1 MRPSERVGL
10 VRVASGLLGAALILT
25 ASLAMSPAR
34 ADAQEPHLE
43 VLSERFQGQ
52 LEALRDTVDGVLGVA
67 ILDLESGNVYGV
79 NRTLVFPQASA
90 IKISILVELYR
101 QVEAGIL
108 QLEERLPVEAAT
120 AVGGAGV
127 LPFFGDGTSH
137 LALRDL
143 AVLMI
148 VLSDNTATN
157 LLIEQVGMEQVSRTM
172 ADLGFPA
179 IRLQRR
185 MIQTRASARGIENIA
200 TPADAAGLMERIH
213 RCALPM
219 QASLCEDMRR
229 ILEIPRSGTLP
240 SGVPSGIPLAWKS
253 GSLEGVAV
261 AWGIVNLPGRP
272 YVVAAMVNYGEGDAA
287 GDALRQISSLS
298 HAYFARLARSTP
310 HGARVPLP
318 ILMEVRGGVS
328 TP

>member
-1 MRPSERVGL
+1 MRQSAGIGRARIASRFLGIALVLASFSGVAPVG
-10 VRVASGLLGAALILT
+10 
-25 ASLAMSPAR
+25 
-34 ADAQEPHLE
+34 AQEPHRE
-43 VLSERFQGQ
+43 VLSQRFQAE
-52 LEALRDTVDGVLGVA
+52 LEALADTIDGVLGVT
-67 ILDLESGNVYGV
+67 ILDLESGNVYSV
-79 NRTLVFPQASA
+79 NPTLVFPQASA

-101 QVEAGIL
+101 QVDAGL
-108 QLEERLPVEAAT
+108 LRLDERLPVQAAD
-120 AVGGAGV
+120 AAGGAGV
-127 LPFFGDGTSH
+127 LPFFGDGTSQ

-157 LLIEQVGMEQVSRTM
+157 LLIARVGMEQVTRTM
-172 ADLGFPA
+172 ADLGFPS

-185 MIQTRASARGIENIA
+185 MIQTRESARGIENIA

-213 RCALPM
+213 RCALPIRD
-219 QASLCEDMRR
+219 SLCEDMRT
-229 ILEIPRSGTLP
+229 ILEIPRTGTLP
-240 SGVPSGIPLAWKS
+240 SGTPSGIPLAWKS

-287 GDALRQISSLS
+287 GAALRQIAALS

-318 ILMEVRGGVS
+318 VLLETRGGV
-328 TP
+328 PNP